1 MLADPAES
9 VIEPQLRA
17 ACARLDRQ
25 LRAGADER
33 AERLFAEWPALAA
46 KVDAALELIYT
57 EFVIREELGQQP
69 RCADF
74 LARFPQ
80 WRSGLEEQF
89 RVHELLRDG
98 GTIPYAVPVPA
109 AAEPVEAAVGA
120 YELLEKIAQ
129 GSMAVVWKARQRGL
143 NRVVALKMVLPG
155 VQAGRVEHARLRTEA
170 EAVARLQ
177 HPNIVQ
183 IFEVGEWHGGEG
195 GLPVPFFSLEFVP
208 GGSLDR
214 KLAGTPRSAS
224 YAAELVQTLARAI
237 HYAHQQGIVH
247 RDLKPANVLLTPDGT
262 PKITDFGLAK
272 LLDRVSAHSTESGHI
287 FGTPSYM
294 APEQADGS
302 ARQIGPA
309 ADVYAL
315 GAILYEVLTGRPPF
329 RAETL
334 LTTLRQVVNDDP
346 APPDVLQTNVPRDLA
361 TVCLKCLNKDPRR
374 RYADAGALADDLGRY
389 LAGEP
394 ILARP
399 ISLWRRGWKW
409 ARRRPSAAAL
419 VAVLGATA
427 ALLFL
432 GNFWYTGLLQNETRK
447 AQRAAA
453 DLEVQEGQAQAA
465 ARLARA
471 SEAEALRQ
479 ADLYRQQLEASRRS
493 LYTIQLAQV
502 EATWRTDSAHAL
514 ELLEDRQSCPPDLRD
529 FAWHLYHHLCQQDR
543 IIARA
548 HPFEARTFAYSADG
562 RLLASVGLREG
573 TVKLWDAATL
583 TPRGTLRTPGRE
595 VTLLAFAPDSH
606 LLATAGDDR
615 LIRVWNIETGRER
628 VILRGHTGAVTA
640 MHFAANGKTLVSAS
654 NDGTVRVWELAA
666 GRKSTVHQVGTVRCL
681 ALTPD
686 GRTMA
691 VSGDDRT
698 VRLWA
703 LPDGKELTQ
712 LSLEEYGSA
721 AALAISPDGRKLA
734 VAASRAP
741 LVSIWDLTGGGDHVL
756 LRGHVDRVQV
766 LAFAADSLT
775 LATGSQDRTVRLWDL
790 ETGAEQLV
798 LRVPVNRLRCL
809 AFAPDG
815 QRLAVCGG
823 DEVIR
828 TWSMTTRNVGRH
840 PARAPL
846 PAQESRITATA
857 YAPDGTQIALAQTD
871 GAIKL
876 LDPGSLSEQGTLTGH
891 AGIVWSLAFAAD
903 GRTLASSGEDRTI
916 RLWDAH
922 DQEELAV
929 LATLN
934 HRIYAITF
942 SPDGQTLAA
951 ACEYGG
957 LQMWDV
963 ASRREL
969 LVIDTAGKVV
979 NAVGYSPDG
988 QTLALGCQDGTVELW
1003 DLVHA
1008 RRRTALAAH
1017 ARGVL
1022 VTAFS
1027 PDGKSLATGGLDS
1040 VVKIWDVPS
1049 GKERAAVR
1057 WNIGYVFSAAFTPDS
1072 RTIALGGGS
1081 RVGSFLNGEVKLYN
1095 VVTGYPRG
1103 TLPGQTGPVA
1113 FAPDGRTLATVDGF
1127 TALKFWHAPG
1137 APASPPHR

>member
-1 MLADPAES
+1 ML
-9 VIEPQLRA
+9 VEPVDTGVEQQLRA

-25 LRAGADER
+25 LRAGGDER
-33 AERLFAEWPALAA
+33 SERLLAEAPALAEQT
-46 KVDAALELIYT
+46 DAALELIYT
-57 EFVIREELGQQP
+57 EYVIREELGQQP
-69 RCADF
+69 RRADF

-80 WRSGLEEQF
+80 WRTGLEEQF
-89 RVHELLRDG
+89 RVHELLCAG
-98 GTIPYAVPVPA
+98 STIPYAAPDAVIA
-109 AAEPVEAAVGA
+109 ERAAECGP

-143 NRVVALKMVLPG
+143 NRIVALKMVLPG
-155 VQAGRVEHARLRTEA
+155 VQAGRVEHARLRAEA

-183 IFEVGEWHGGEG
+183 IFDVGEWPGRDGD
-195 GLPVPFFSLEFVP
+195 PPTPFFSLEFVQ

-214 KLAGTPRSAS
+214 KLAGTPRSAR
-224 YAAELVQTLARAI
+224 YAAELVQTLARTI
-237 HYAHQQGIVH
+237 HYAHREGIIH

-262 PKITDFGLAK
+262 PKIADFGLAK
-272 LLDRVSAHSTESGHI
+272 LLDRVSAQTTESGHI

-294 APEQADGS
+294 APEQADG
-302 ARQIGPA
+302 ACRQIGPA

-329 RAETL
+329 RAESL

-346 APPDVLQTNVPRDLA
+346 APPDVLQPNVPRDLA

-374 RYADAGALADDLGRY
+374 RYGDAGLLADDLARY
-389 LAGEP
+389 LNGEP

-419 VAVLGATA
+419 VGVLAATA

-447 AQRAAA
+447 AQQAAA
-453 DLEVQEGQAQAA
+453 DLEIKEGEAQGA

-471 SEAEALRQ
+471 NEAEALRQ

-514 ELLEDRQSCPPDLRD
+514 ELLEDRQSCPTDLRD
-529 FAWHLYHHLCQQDR
+529 FAWHMYHHLCKQDR
-543 IIARA
+543 VIAKA
-548 HPFEARTFAYSADG
+548 HPFEARVLAYSPDG
-562 RLLASVGLREG
+562 RTLASVGLREG

-583 TPRGTLRTPGRE
+583 TPRGVVKTPGRE
-595 VTLLAFAPDSH
+595 VTQLAFSPDSQA
-606 LLATAGDDR
+606 LATTGDDR
-615 LIRVWNIETGRER
+615 LIRVWHLENGRER
-628 VILRGHTGAVTA
+628 HTLRGHTGAVTA
-640 MHFAANGKTLVSAS
+640 MQFAEDGKALISAS
-654 NDGTVRVWELAA
+654 TDGTVRTWEFRS
-666 GRKSTVHQVGTVRCL
+666 GRRNQVYEVGPVRCM
-681 ALTPD
+681 ALSPD
-686 GRTMA
+686 GKTLA
-691 VSGDDRT
+691 VGGDERV
-698 VRLWA
+698 VRIWD
-703 LPDGKELTQ
+703 LPSGKELTQ
-712 LSLEEYGSA
+712 LALEEHGPA

-741 LVSIWDLTGGGDHVL
+741 LVSIWDLTGAADQML

-766 LAFAADSLT
+766 LAFAADGAT
-775 LATGSQDRTVRLWDL
+775 LATGSQDRTLRLWDM

-798 LRVPVNRLRCL
+798 LRVPVNRLRSL

-815 QRLAVCGG
+815 KSLAVCGG
-823 DEVIR
+823 DEEIR
-828 TWSMTTRNVGRH
+828 TWSMATRNVGRS
-840 PARAPL
+840 PAREPL

-857 YAPDGTQIALAQTD
+857 YAPDGQLLATAQTD

-876 LDPGSLSEQGTLTGH
+876 LDPAGLSERGTLAGH
-891 AGIVWSLAFAAD
+891 AGVVWSLAFAAD

-916 RLWDAH
+916 RLWDVEE
-922 DQEELAV
+922 QEESAV

-942 SPDGQTLAA
+942 SPDGKTLAA

-988 QTLALGCQDGTVELW
+988 KTLALGCQDGTVELW
-1003 DLVHA
+1003 DLTANRPRGVVA
-1008 RRRTALAAH
+1008 RH

-1022 VTAFS
+1022 VAVFS

-1040 VVKIWDVPS
+1040 VVKLWDVATL
-1049 GKERAAVR
+1049 KERAAMR
-1057 WNIGYVFSAAFTPDS
+1057 WNIGYAFSAAFTPDS
-1072 RTIALGGGS
+1072 RTLAVGGGS

-1095 VVTGYPRG
+1095 VATGYPRG
-1103 TLPGQTGPVA
+1103 TLPGQTGPVT
-1113 FAPDGRTLATVDGF
+1113 FSPDGRALATVDGF
-1127 TALKFWHAPG
+1127 TALKLWQAPG
-1137 APASPPHR
+1137 Q